1 MRFVNADI
9 MVSPGQKGKHNHRS
23 GESSQFMSSP
33 TSALQSA
40 EPSDV
45 ILQRT
50 NWQIQGY
57 LSEQADMIEKYA
69 MS

>member
-1 MRFVNADI
+1 
-9 MVSPGQKGKHNHRS
+9 MVSPGQKVKRNHRNQ
-23 GESSQFMSSP
+23 SQSP
-33 TSALQSA
+33 SV

-57 LSEQADMIEKYA
+57 LSEQADMIEK
-69 MS
+69 